1 MRSRSRSRDRASFRR
16 RSRSRSPRSS
26 RPHENR
32 RDKDA
37 PFIKKERSED
47 KYRSKV
53 KVEPSKVK
61 NEPVEEE
68 SKKFGRPSVPTNEE
82 EQKEPEKPSFELSG
96 NLMQDTNVFNG
107 VVIK

>member
-1 MRSRSRSRDRASFRR
+1 MRSRSRSRDRGSFRR

-26 RPHENR
+26 KPHEHR

-53 KVEPSKVK
+53 KSEPI
-61 NEPVEEE
+61 EDE
-68 SKKFGRPSVPTNEE
+68 SKKFGKPTVPTNEE